1 MVLIP
6 TPTPPTPHKRLHDLI
21 RVRVE
26 LVDGSLLR
34 HDVLDVFGRDLAQPL
49 AHPVG
54 APAESGHEAAVA
66 DGRVG
71 AGEHKEVWELGCREG
86 EVGGGLVFPCF

>member
-26 LVDGSLLR
+26 LVDGSLLGN
-34 HDVLDVFGRDLAQPL
+34 DVLDIFGGDLAQPL

-54 APAESGHEAAVA
+54 APAQAGHQAAVA

-71 AGEHKEVWELGCREG
+71 AGKHEEVWEVGGREG
-86 EVGGGLVFPCF
+86 HVGGGLVFPG